1 MKKKIS
7 PIPSDDFEKNLNR
20 VLRFLSFRVRSEKEI
35 RDYLFKKNVSDMVSK
50 KIIDKLKE
58 YKFLNDEEFAK
69 IWIETRNSIKPKP
82 WRIIKYELR
91 QKGISREIIESFE
104 PEPQAQEENDLK
116 AAVRIA
122 EKRISRYKGLTK
134 QEIFQKL
141 GRYLVSKGFDYET
154 VKKVLASTESLRS
167 RD

>member
-1 MKKKIS
+1 
-7 PIPSDDFEKNLNR
+7 
-20 VLRFLSFRVRSEKEI
+20 
-35 RDYLFKKNVSDMVSK
+35 MVSK